1 MMCRILARLIGPLRR
16 DSLQAEL
23 GIGVDQSYSPTRR
36 ALGPGVLVR
45 EMAGW
50 QRRAAWERSVPAG
63 PPSNLKP
70 MPYEAQNLQ
79 HGGSHAAQC
88 RGILSLIDTSRA
100 GRTTL

>member
-1 MMCRILARLIGPLRR
+1 MIGSRRRIGGFLGGNGVNKVLADDVPDPRSTHWPPLRR

-50 QRRAAWERSVPAG
+50 QEGSVGAVCPGRAP
-63 PPSNLKP
+63 
-70 MPYEAQNLQ
+70 LQ
-79 HGGSHAAQC
+79 PQTDAV
-88 RGILSLIDTSRA
+88 
-100 GRTTL
+100 